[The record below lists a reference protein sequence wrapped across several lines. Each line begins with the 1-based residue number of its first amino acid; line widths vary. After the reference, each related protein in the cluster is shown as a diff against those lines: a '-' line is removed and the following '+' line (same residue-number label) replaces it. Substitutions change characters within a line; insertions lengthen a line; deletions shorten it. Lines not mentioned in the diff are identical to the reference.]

1 MPIADCQLRSFPKAN
16 CRLPIGFLRFG
27 NQIQSIG
34 NWQLAIGNVH
44 MSQIKIA
51 VVLLVSI
58 LLQLSLREVWKPL
71 SYIDFPLVVVV
82 YIALQ
87 RDAWQALLVG
97 TLAGLIVDA
106 ASGGLIGAGGFS
118 KTLTAYVIY
127 FSATRVNLE
136 NPLLRIPV
144 LAAASLLDSA
154 IYVFWHRVL
163 SYPPVAPWMQTVSY
177 RLIATTIVGTVAMY
191 MLHAVM
197 TERSAQRRQ
206 FATRRRV
213 ARRSTGPLRR
223 R

>member
-1 MPIADCQLRSFPKAN
+1 
-16 CRLPIGFLRFG
+16 
-27 NQIQSIG
+27 
-34 NWQLAIGNVH
+34 
-44 MSQIKIA
+44 MSKLKIA
-51 VVLLVSI
+51 VVLSVSI
-58 LLQLSLREVWKPL
+58 LLQLLLREVWGKL

-87 RDAWQALLVG
+87 RDAWQALVVG

-127 FSATRVNLE
+127 FAATRVNLE

-144 LAAASLLDSA
+144 LAAGSVLDSA
-154 IYVFWHRVL
+154 IYVFWHRVMGN
-163 SYPPVAPWMQTVSY
+163 PPFAPFVQTMSY
-177 RLIATTIVGTVAMY
+177 RLIATTVVGTLVLYILDALVA
-191 MLHAVM
+191 
-197 TERSAQRRQ
+197 ERNSQRRQ

>member
-1 MPIADCQLRSFPKAN
+1 
-16 CRLPIGFLRFG
+16 
-27 NQIQSIG
+27 
-34 NWQLAIGNVH
+34 
-44 MSQIKIA
+44 MSQVKIA
-51 VVLLVSI
+51 VVLLLSI
-58 LLQLSLREVWKPL
+58 LLQLSLREVWQPL
-71 SYIDFPLVVVV
+71 SFIDFPLVVVV

-97 TLAGLIVDA
+97 TVAGLVVDA

-127 FSATRVNLE
+127 FAATRINLE

-144 LAAASLLDSA
+144 LAAATVLDSA

-163 SYPPVAPWMQTVSY
+163 GNPPAVPLMPTMSYK
-177 RLIATTIVGTVAMY
+177 LIATTVVGTLALY
-191 MLHAVM
+191 MIDAAVS
-197 TERSAQRRQ
+197 ERVAQRRQ